1 MESSEFRTI
10 EMTTNVCQTLQ
21 KNNEVMALPGVEPAV
36 NALNSCLTRINDQN
50 NNGIDQ
56 RRVLTNQAV
65 EIREKLIGN
74 IKFAYEKIDA
84 FAVSIHNAPLRA
96 LVKISLTQLRQLS
109 EIDLINRGKAVI
121 VLITQHKEPLLTLHY
136 NNADSAELNSNLAQY
151 IKIIED
157 KKACDKVLKG
167 NSIVVKGILGEIK
180 AIFKDLDVLMLG
192 YKREFPDVVIK
203 YKIER
208 NVKKA
213 ARQQRSLHALITNAA
228 TANPLANVR
237 VEFYKDEDESKF
249 QLLSQSLSNNI
260 NLPQAD
266 LIKVTTN
273 LGQFNIKQMAPGVYT
288 ALIRKNGFKPQIL
301 RIYINAKETF
311 QLIAQMEIADAPSQA
326 HRLS

>member
-1 MESSEFRTI
+1 MESYVFRTI

-21 KNNEVMALPGVEPAV
+21 KNNDLMAIPGIGTAV
-36 NALNSCLTRINDQN
+36 NDLNNCLTRINDHN
-50 NNGIDQ
+50 NNGTAQ
-56 RRVLTNQAV
+56 RRMLTSQAIKV
-65 EIREKLIGN
+65 KENLIGS

-84 FAVSIHNAPLRA
+84 FAVSIHNSPLRA

-109 EIDLINRGKAVI
+109 ENDLINRAKAVI
-121 VLITQHKEPLLTLHY
+121 VLTTQHKEQLKDFHY
-136 NNADSAELNSNLAQY
+136 KDADGAELNSILAQY
-151 IKIIED
+151 VKINED
-157 KKACDKVLKG
+157 KKECDKVLKG
-167 NSIVVKGILGEIK
+167 NSIVVKGILTEIK
-180 AIFKDLDVLMLG
+180 TIFKDLDVIIIG
-192 YKREFPDVVIK
+192 CKREFPEVVIK

-208 NVKKA
+208 NIKKA
-213 ARQQRSLHALITNAA
+213 PRQQRSLQAFISNTA
-228 TANPLANVR
+228 TGTALANVR
-237 VEFYKDEDESKF
+237 VEFYKDEDESMF

-266 LIKVTTN
+266 LIKVTTT
-273 LGQFNIKQMAPGVYT
+273 LGKFNIKQMAPGVYT